1 MSPLSRISAMFKRP
15 EKEPKDPTEKAVR
28 RSDIALE
35 RKIEAMRKAE
45 GPEAAAMAAAG
56 VAAEAEKKAKDTEL
70 KAKIAKAAAKSARKI
85 ANNYR
90 KDASKAAAAAS
101 AAEADAAAKDSAAT
115 RMSQSDA
122 LDEVE
127 DILSEK
133 RRNS

>member
-1 MSPLSRISAMFKRP
+1 MSPLSRISAMLKRP
-15 EKEPKDPTEKAVR
+15 ERKPKDPTEQAIR
-28 RSDIALE
+28 QSDIALE

-45 GPEAAAMAAAG
+45 GPEAAAIAAAG
-56 VAAEAEKKAKDTEL
+56 VAAEAEKKAKDAEL

-90 KDASKAAAAAS
+90 KDASKAAALAS
-101 AAEADAAAKDSAAT
+101 AEEVDAAAKDATAT
-115 RMSQSDA
+115 RMRQSDA

-127 DILSEK
+127 GILSEK